1 MFKCLHIIL
10 PMKGFFMEKKFCLL
24 TLFSAV
30 IFLFTSCNVCALRE
44 IQSETEFNQII
55 QQKPH
60 VVVDFYASWC
70 APCQRMMTVLSDI
83 EKEFP
88 NVTFIKVNIDL
99 LKNLADTYKVL
110 SIPTLIFFK
119 GGAKI
124 DRVIGLLTKNQL
136 QEKIQKLFA

>member
-1 MFKCLHIIL
+1 MR
-10 PMKGFFMEKKFCLL
+10 KKFFLL
-24 TLFSAV
+24 SLFGAV
-30 IFLFTSCNVCALRE
+30 AFLFASHHVLALRE
-44 IQSETEFNQII
+44 IQSEGEFNQII

-99 LKNLADTYKVL
+99 LKNVANSYKVL
-110 SIPTLIFFK
+110 SIPTLIFFN
-119 GGAKI
+119 GGKNI
-124 DRVIGLLTKNQL
+124 DRVTGLLTKNQL
-136 QEKIQKLFA
+136 QEKIKKLFA